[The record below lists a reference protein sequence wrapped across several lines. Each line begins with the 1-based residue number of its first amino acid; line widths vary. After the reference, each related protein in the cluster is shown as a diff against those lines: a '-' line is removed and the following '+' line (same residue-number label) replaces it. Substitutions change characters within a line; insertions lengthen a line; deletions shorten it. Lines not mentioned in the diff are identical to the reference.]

1 LTIFPDD
8 NLIII
13 TQKKHE
19 VKKSLYH
26 LITQRYNFSKVS
38 WIEIDEVTNGQ
49 LETALLAKNYLN
61 LDGSIAIFN
70 CDTFFQSKNL
80 LNLINNSEI
89 DGIIPCSQEPG
100 TAWSFCEIDE
110 YNHILDVAEKNR
122 ISDWCSVGFYY
133 FKDSGLFCQKA
144 EKYIKEA
151 RFKETYVAPFY
162 LEYIKE
168 GFNLVM
174 DPVTSFKPMGTPEQI
189 ESYWNLDIQTVIN
202 SNYKKVLV
210 VDIDDTL
217 TIDNSSSDYSSKK
230 PRLDIIQKLHEY
242 KAKGYQIILH
252 TARRMKTFSNDEA
265 KIIADISQITINWL
279 NAHNVPYDGIKF
291 GKPHAENGFYI
302 DDKTIRPNEFLELD
316 ESEIYKLISD

>member
-1 LTIFPDD
+1 MTVNYIICSAGHGSRFEQYFPNRPKPMIKLLDRYLLEWSLDSLTIFPDD

-100 TAWSFCEIDE
+100 TAWSFCEIDGC
-110 YNHILDVAEKNR
+110 NRILNVAEKNR

-133 FKDSGLFCQKA
+133 FKDSRLFCQKA

-151 RFKETYVAPFY
+151 RVKETVVAPFY
-162 LEYIKE
+162 L
-168 GFNLVM
+168 
-174 DPVTSFKPMGTPEQI
+174 
-189 ESYWNLDIQTVIN
+189 
-202 SNYKKVLV
+202 
-210 VDIDDTL
+210 
-217 TIDNSSSDYSSKK
+217 
-230 PRLDIIQKLHEY
+230 
-242 KAKGYQIILH
+242 
-252 TARRMKTFSNDEA
+252 
-265 KIIADISQITINWL
+265 
-279 NAHNVPYDGIKF
+279 
-291 GKPHAENGFYI
+291 
-302 DDKTIRPNEFLELD
+302 
-316 ESEIYKLISD
+316 